1 MLYNRAR
8 GVTVMKESFRKNFS
22 LYRRE
27 TVGFAL
33 FLAWVFC
40 TLFGCGLATHESW
53 IDGTVTT
60 YNLEHIWLVSGFFE
74 ALGGLAGVVAARFV
88 HLPRN
93 FVRSRAFGIAAC
105 ACAVAGSVLIWL
117 AWTDRFGAA
126 WAFHV
131 PGGALAG
138 FALALFAV
146 LWSDRIS
153 SFDMGHIE
161 FSIPLS
167 FTVAFALYSVL
178 LFTKRGSVSFL
189 VLLLAIIVGS
199 TLLACRKSAL
209 ERPEAQMQNPVP
221 EQPIPERQARRGLAS
236 FGVLACASWVQ
247 VAFFRVVSTPELM
260 GSRLTHFLIPFTC
273 ACVLSLVMLALCLRH
288 SRYLNISLAYRWS
301 LPLFLL
307 SYVPILIDYGNP
319 TLRLAAYAVNFLG
332 MFGVQFGCWLGACKY
347 LRRQGGDALRV
358 FGAYA
363 LGEGLGVFAGCCVG
377 LFAVTLDERGM
388 LVLGTLILV
397 VVLFAV
403 MVTGFNPNWVLNRT
417 GKPARA
423 AQAAPSGADLD
434 AAFEQSA
441 RALQQAF
448 DLTNR
453 ETDVAA
459 LLLAGRSRPFIRDEL
474 TVSINTV
481 SSHVRNIFAK
491 CGVHSQQELMDLA
504 RSGGFACAEG
514 AADTSAPAAAD
525 APAPSSKPSRI
536 RRIA

>member
-1 MLYNRAR
+1 
-8 GVTVMKESFRKNFS
+8 MKERFRKDFS
-22 LYRRE
+22 LYRSE

-40 TLFGCGLATHESW
+40 TLFGCGLATHEPW

-60 YNLEHIWLVSGFFE
+60 YNLEHIWLVSGLFE
-74 ALGGLAGVVAARFV
+74 AVGGLAGYLVARCVPASRE
-88 HLPRN
+88 L
-93 FVRSRAFGIAAC
+93 VRSRAFGVAAC
-105 ACAVAGSVLIWL
+105 TCAVVGSVLIWL

-126 WAFHV
+126 WVFHL
-131 PGGALAG
+131 PGGALTGIAV
-138 FALALFAV
+138 ALFAM
-146 LWSDRIS
+146 LWSDRLS
-153 SFDMGHIE
+153 TVDEAHIE
-161 FSIPLS
+161 FAIPLS

-178 LFTKRGSVSFL
+178 LFTKRGSVPFL
-189 VLLLAIIVGS
+189 VLLLAIVIGS
-199 TLLACRKSAL
+199 TLFACRKNAL
-209 ERPEAQMQNPVP
+209 ARAQAQPPALQERTAHP
-221 EQPIPERQARRGLAS
+221 RSGLTS
-236 FGVLACASWVQ
+236 FAVLACASWVQ
-247 VAFFRVVSTPELM
+247 VAFFRVVSTPDIM
-260 GSRLTHFLIPFTC
+260 GNRLTHFLIPFTC

-288 SRYLNISLAYRWS
+288 SRYLNVSLAYRWS
-301 LPLFLL
+301 LPLFML
-307 SYVPILIDYGNP
+307 SYVPILLGYDNP

-347 LRRQGGDALRV
+347 LRRNNGDALRV

-363 LGEGLGVFAGCCVG
+363 FGEGLGIFMGCYAG

-388 LVLGTLILV
+388 LALGGLILTAV
-397 VVLFAV
+397 TFAV

-417 GKPARA
+417 DRA
-423 AQAAPSGADLD
+423 ERTGELISDDVEVDLD

-441 RALQQAF
+441 RILQQTF

-481 SSHVRNIFAK
+481 SSHVRSIFAK

-504 RSGGFACAEG
+504 RGSGPMSGKG
-514 AADTSAPAAAD
+514 GK
-525 APAPSSKPSRI
+525 PAPQESVPPNRAHSRASTGKST
-536 RRIA
+536 RERSIA